1 MTGQTEPRVATELA
15 TFVPVQVS
23 PPPTGPVPSA
33 PSNGQDRTP
42 PATADDTPTA
52 TAAGSLLAGRY
63 RLGTRVG
70 SDAAAGAEF
79 WRAED
84 TVLRRDVAATVL
96 RRFGPGTDPDD
107 DGGAARAE
115 EIIAKALRSGSFE
128 HPGCA
133 RLLDVLAPGAPGLP
147 EGVLGAAVAEW
158 VPGRSLAE
166 AVADGIIKP
175 LAAARAL
182 QPLAAAAEAAHRH
195 GLVLGCDHP
204 QRVRVTHD
212 GRTQMG
218 FALPRPELTPADDVR
233 GLGAVLYCLLTAL
246 WPLSPSDAAR
256 AGLTP
261 AARTPDG
268 TPVPPSAVRPGV
280 SVELETLVVGT
291 LGSDRSGR
299 DAPDR
304 VDVHRV
310 RTAAAVRSVVDE
322 VVAEADRVVLFPP
335 EHDGVPPE
343 PGDVWQPRD
352 GVERPA
358 DPRRRRKLLLGLAGL
373 GVCVLGVGGYAS
385 AQLGSLFGVTAPPIV
400 VAGSSVPPSG
410 AESGDGEGARGPAG
424 DAAIK
429 AVGAAVYDRA
439 GDRDNAARVSRVIDG
454 DPDTS
459 WKTFNYRQQFPSLKP
474 GVGIMTSFASPV
486 QLSAVSI
493 DSPSPGT
500 QVEIRAAATPGA
512 ALADTLLLTRATLD
526 DGITTVSLSNS
537 QPVQYVLVWITH
549 LGGAGS
555 DNSTE
560 IREVSFRRVA
570 D

>member
-1 MTGQTEPRVATELA
+1 MTGQTEPRVAADPTL
-15 TFVPVQVS
+15 FVPAQ
-23 PPPTGPVPSA
+23 
-33 PSNGQDRTP
+33 NRTP
-42 PATADDTPTA
+42 PVPAGSPTA

-79 WRAED
+79 WQAED
-84 TVLRRDVAATVL
+84 TILRRDVAATVL

-147 EGVLGAAVAEW
+147 DGVLGAAVAEW
-158 VPGRSLAE
+158 VAGHSLAE
-166 AVADGIIKP
+166 AVANGIVKP
-175 LAAARAL
+175 LTAARAL
-182 QPLAAAAEAAHRH
+182 QPLASAAEAAHRH

-212 GRTQMG
+212 GRAQLG
-218 FALPRPELTPADDVR
+218 FALPRPELIPADDVR
-233 GLGAVLYCLLTAL
+233 GLGAVLSCLLTAQ

-256 AGLTP
+256 AGLAP
-261 AARTPDG
+261 AQRGANG
-268 TPVPPSAVRPGV
+268 APVPPSAVRPGV
-280 SVELETLVVGT
+280 PVELETLVVGI
-291 LGSDRSGR
+291 LGGVD
-299 DAPDR
+299 DA
-304 VDVHRV
+304 HRV

-335 EHDGVPPE
+335 EHDGVPPA
-343 PGDVWQPRD
+343 PDDVWQPRD
-352 GVERPA
+352 GVPRRP
-358 DPRRRRKLLLGLAGL
+358 DPRRRRKLLIGLAGL
-373 GVCVLGVGGYAS
+373 GLCVLGVAGYLS
-385 AQLGSLFGVTAPPIV
+385 AQLGGIFSNPTAPIV
-400 VAGSSVPPSG
+400 IAGSSVPPSG
-410 AESGDGEGARGPAG
+410 AQAGAPPGGQSGGAPTG

-429 AVGAAVYDRA
+429 AVGASVYNVQ
-439 GDRDNAARVSRVIDG
+439 GDPDGASRVSRAIDG
-454 DPDTS
+454 DPDTG
-459 WKTFNYRQQFPSLKP
+459 WKTFNYRQQFPTLKP

-486 QLSAVSI
+486 QLANLTI

-500 QVEIRAAATPGA
+500 EVEIRSAPSPDA
-512 ALADTLLLTRATLD
+512 ALTDTQVLAHAKLD
-526 DGITTVSLSNS
+526 DGATTVSLTNS

-549 LGGAGS
+549 LGGGGGE
-555 DNSTE
+555 NSTE

>member
-1 MTGQTEPRVATELA
+1 VTGQTEPRLVDPTP
-15 TFVPVQVS
+15 FVPAQSS
-23 PPPTGPVPSA
+23 PTPPGPVADPAGSA
-33 PSNGQDRTP
+33 ET
-42 PATADDTPTA
+42 

-63 RLGTRVG
+63 RLGSRVG

-107 DGGAARAE
+107 DGGAARAH
-115 EIIAKALRSGSFE
+115 EIIARALRSGSFE

-147 EGVLGAAVAEW
+147 DGVLGAAVAEW
-158 VPGRSLAE
+158 VPGLSLTD
-166 AVADGIIKP
+166 AVADGMLKP

-195 GLVLGCDHP
+195 GHVLGCDHP
-204 QRVRVTHD
+204 QRIRLNHD
-212 GRTQMG
+212 GRLQMG

-233 GLGAVLYCLLTAL
+233 GLGAALYTLLTAT

-256 AGLTP
+256 AGLPT
-261 AARTPDG
+261 AERGPDG
-268 TPVPPSAVRPGV
+268 APVPASTVRPGIP
-280 SVELETLVVGT
+280 VELQTLVVGT
-291 LGSDRSGR
+291 LGNESDAG
-299 DAPDR
+299 
-304 VDVHRV
+304 RV

-343 PGDVWQPRD
+343 PGDVWQPR
-352 GVERPA
+352 GAVPKQA
-358 DPRRRRKLLLGLAGL
+358 DPRKRRKLAVGLAGL
-373 GVCVLGVGGYAS
+373 GLCVLGVAGYMS
-385 AQLGSLFGVTAPPIV
+385 VQLGELFGDPTPRIV
-400 VAGSSVPPSG
+400 VGSSASGGNGRVGVVPPPPD
-410 AESGDGEGARGPAG
+410 GDQPAPVA
-424 DAAIK
+424 DAAVK
-429 AVGAAVYDRA
+429 AVGAAVYDDA
-439 GDRDNAARVSRVIDG
+439 GDRDNAGRVSRVIDG
-454 DPDTS
+454 NTGTG
-459 WKTFNYRQQFPSLKP
+459 WKTFSYKQQFPALKP

-486 QLSAVSI
+486 QLSSLIIA
-493 DSPSPGT
+493 SPSPGT
-500 QVEIRAAATPGA
+500 EIEIRSAPSSDAKLT
-512 ALADTLLLTRATLD
+512 DTVLLTRATLD
-526 DGITTVSLSNS
+526 DGDTAVPLTNS
-537 QPVQYVLVWITH
+537 QPVQYVLLWITH
-549 LGGAGS
+549 LGGGGS

>member
-1 MTGQTEPRVATELA
+1 VTGQTEPGLA
-15 TFVPVQVS
+15 ADPAPFVPAQS
-23 PPPTGPVPSA
+23 GS
-33 PSNGQDRTP
+33 SNGHVEVVPD
-42 PATADDTPTA
+42 TAGA

-96 RRFGPGTDPDD
+96 RRFGPGTEPGD

-166 AVADGIIKP
+166 AVADGIVKP

-195 GLVLGCDHP
+195 GHVLGCDHP

-233 GLGAVLYCLLTAL
+233 GLGAVLYSLLTAH

-256 AGLTP
+256 SGLTT
-261 AARTPDG
+261 ADRGADG
-268 TPVPPSAVRPGV
+268 TPVRPSAVRPGV
-280 SVELETLVVGT
+280 PVELETLVVGI
-291 LGSDRSGR
+291 LGAVD
-299 DAPDR
+299 DA
-304 VDVHRV
+304 HRV

-352 GVERPA
+352 AARRPA
-358 DPRRRRKLLLGLAGL
+358 DPRRRRKLLIGLAGL
-373 GVCVLGVGGYAS
+373 GLCVLGVAGYAS
-385 AQLGSLFGVTAPPIV
+385 VQLGALFGNPSPPIV
-400 VAGSSVPPSG
+400 VAGTVPPAG
-410 AESGDGEGARGPAG
+410 AQPNGGGGKAPVG
-424 DAAIK
+424 DAAVK
-429 AVGAAVYDRA
+429 AVGASVYDNA
-439 GDRDNAARVSRVIDG
+439 GDRDNAGRVSRVIDG
-454 DPDTS
+454 NPDTG
-459 WKTFNYRQQFPSLKP
+459 WKTFSYKQQFPVLKP

-486 QLSAVSI
+486 QLSGLAI

-500 QVEIRAAATPGA
+500 QVEIRSAPTPDA
-512 ALADTLLLTRATLD
+512 ALNDTVVLARATLD
-526 DGITTVSLSNS
+526 DGVTTVPLTNS

-549 LGGAGS
+549 LGGGGT

>member
-1 MTGQTEPRVATELA
+1 VTGQIEPGLA
-15 TFVPVQVS
+15 ADPAPFVPAQS
-23 PPPTGPVPSA
+23 IPTISGT
-33 PSNGQDRTP
+33 SNGHGGDP
-42 PATADDTPTA
+42 PGT

-63 RLGTRVG
+63 RLGSRVG

-96 RRFGPGTDPDD
+96 RRFGTGSGPDD

-147 EGVLGAAVAEW
+147 DGVLGAAVAEW

-166 AVADGIIKP
+166 AVADGIVKP

-204 QRVRVTHD
+204 QRVRVTPE
-212 GRTQMG
+212 GRTQLG

-233 GLGAVLYCLLTAL
+233 GLGAVLYSLLTAH

-256 AGLTP
+256 SGL
-261 AARTPDG
+261 ASAERGADG

-280 SVELETLVVGT
+280 PVELETLVVGI
-291 LGSDRSGR
+291 LGAVD
-299 DAPDR
+299 DA
-304 VDVHRV
+304 HRV

-352 GVERPA
+352 AARRSP
-358 DPRRRRKLLLGLAGL
+358 DPRRRRKLLIGLAGL
-373 GVCVLGVGGYAS
+373 GLCVLGVAGYTS
-385 AQLGSLFGVTAPPIV
+385 VQLGAFFHDTTPPIV
-400 VAGSSVPPSG
+400 VAGSSVPPAG
-410 AESGDGEGARGPAG
+410 AKADGDGDAPVG

-429 AVGAAVYDRA
+429 AVGASVYDNA
-439 GDRDNAARVSRVIDG
+439 GDRDNAGRVSRVIDG
-454 DPDTS
+454 DPDTG
-459 WKTFNYRQQFPSLKP
+459 WKTFNYKQQFPALKP

-486 QLSAVSI
+486 QLSGVAI

-500 QVEIRAAATPGA
+500 EVEIRSAPSPDA
-512 ALADTLLLTRATLD
+512 ALTDTVVLARATLD
-526 DGITTVSLSNS
+526 DGVTTVSLANS
-537 QPVQYVLVWITH
+537 QPAQYVLVWITH
-549 LGGAGS
+549 LGGGGG